1 MNMATANS
9 LPLILGSTSP
19 FRHEILKK
27 LNIPFETAAPD
38 IDETANDNEEPQQ
51 WVLRLAEEK
60 AKAVSTQFPQHLI
73 IGSDQLAVVNNVV
86 LGKPG
91 DHDTAVHQL
100 QQTSAQTVHFYTGL
114 CLYNSQTDRI
124 QSEVVPFDV
133 VFKKLTN
140 QQINHYLRTEKPYQC
155 AGSFKSEGLGIALF
169 ERLVGDDP
177 NTLIGLP
184 LIRLINMLENEGIEI
199 L

>member
-1 MNMATANS
+1 MSAS
-9 LPLILGSTSP
+9 LSPPLVLGSTSS
-19 FRHEILKK
+19 FRREILKK
-27 LNIPFETAAPD
+27 LNLPFETAAPD
-38 IDETANDNEEPQQ
+38 IDESAREHEKPQQ
-51 WVLRLAEEK
+51 LVLRLAEEK
-60 AKAVSTQFPQHLI
+60 AKAVAAQFPRHLI
-73 IGSDQLAVVNNVV
+73 IGSDQLALVNDVV

-91 DHDTAVHQL
+91 DHETAVRQL

-114 CLYNSQTDRI
+114 CLYNSLTGNL

-133 VFKKLTN
+133 VFRKLST
-140 QQINHYLRTEKPYQC
+140 QQINHYLKAEQPYQC

-169 ERLVGDDP
+169 ERLIGDDP

-184 LIRLINMLENEGIEI
+184 LIRLVQMLENEGVEV